1 MYTLPVCRT
10 LDWDTSFFGLRIAR
24 VMEHRLT
31 VDRLAAI
38 EAWCAEQGVEC
49 LYFLAD
55 ADDDPTVALAEL
67 AGFHLVDV
75 RITYERLLEEELD
88 PVVTDPRLRIRPVEP
103 RDLDH
108 LKALARINHT
118 DTRFFTDPRFSKE
131 RTAELYATWIEK
143 SLNGYADA
151 TFVAEAVGEARGYIT
166 CHLEREHSAG
176 SIGLTGVDADWRGH
190 GIGRALVHASLHWF
204 ARQGLTKV
212 SVVTQGRNIGA
223 QRLYQR
229 SGFVS
234 ASVQLWYHKW
244 FTNR

>member
-1 MYTLPVCRT
+1 MHTLPVCRI

-24 VMEHRLT
+24 VTEHRLT

-88 PVVTDPRLRIRPVEP
+88 PVVTGPRLRIRPVEP

-204 ARQGLTKV
+204 ARQRLTKV

-234 ASVQLWYHKW
+234 ASVQLWYHRW
-244 FTNR
+244 FANR